1 MQLNEKILKFANALN
16 LQIVECNGRA
26 GLKYYKVLTGYC
38 LIEIGRIDIDC
49 SYEQFLEN
57 IAVGAVHEVDR
68 LGRIY
73 DDME

>member
-49 SYEQFLEN
+49 SYEQFLET
-57 IAVGAVHEVDR
+57 IAANAINEAEKA
-68 LGRIY
+68 LWC
-73 DDME
+73 